1 MSLTLYFHPLSSFC
15 QKVLVALYE
24 NDTPFTPR
32 IVDFSDEASR
42 AEFVALWPMGRI
54 PVLRDEAKGQT
65 VPETSIIIEYLAQHY
80 PGATELVPADPDLA
94 WRTRLRDRFFDLY
107 VEEPMQK
114 IVGDTFRPAGK
125 GDPVGV
131 ATAKACLRPPTA

>member
-42 AEFVALWPMGRI
+42 A
-54 PVLRDEAKGQT
+54 
-65 VPETSIIIEYLAQHY
+65 
-80 PGATELVPADPDLA
+80 
-94 WRTRLRDRFFDLY
+94 
-107 VEEPMQK
+107 
-114 IVGDTFRPAGK
+114 
-125 GDPVGV
+125 
-131 ATAKACLRPPTA
+131 